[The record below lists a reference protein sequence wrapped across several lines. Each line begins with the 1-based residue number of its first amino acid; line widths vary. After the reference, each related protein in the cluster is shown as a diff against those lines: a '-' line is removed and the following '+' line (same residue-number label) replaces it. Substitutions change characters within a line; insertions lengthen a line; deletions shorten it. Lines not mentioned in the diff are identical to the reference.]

1 MIKSH
6 ILAVNTPQR
15 VEVPKGSSISID
27 APQRQK
33 HGRPIDAKYKNPRKI
48 KSNKETM
55 SLLEPLEE
63 DLLEDENLNTFACAP
78 NNHNIGI

>member
-6 ILAVNTPQR
+6 LPYVNTPQI

-33 HGRPIDAKYKNPRKI
+33 RGIGAKDKNPRKT

-55 SLLEPLEE
+55 SLLEPPEE
-63 DLLEDENLNTFACAP
+63 DRPKDDNPSTFVRAT
-78 NNHNIGI
+78 NNHNSGIVK